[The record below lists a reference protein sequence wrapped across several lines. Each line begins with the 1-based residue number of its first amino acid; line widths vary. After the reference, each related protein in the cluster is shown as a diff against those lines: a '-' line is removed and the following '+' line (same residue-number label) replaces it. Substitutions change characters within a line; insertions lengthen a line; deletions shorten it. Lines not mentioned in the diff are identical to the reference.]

1 MTDPLDRPE
10 LPVRVGRDDTP
21 GHAAAA
27 SLKRKFSARDPFP
40 VNALGPQ
47 ESWRMF
53 SIMSEFVR
61 AFTVMSEAG
70 PCVSIFGSARCRPG
84 DESYE
89 KAQETARLLAQ
100 NGFGVV
106 SGGGGGIM
114 EAANKGAAEA
124 GGLSIG
130 LNIELPHEQTPNLFA
145 NISMNFHYFFIRK
158 VVFVK
163 YSQAY
168 VIFPGG
174 FGTMDELFEAL
185 TLIQTSRIRSF
196 PTFLV
201 GRDHWRG
208 LLDWMR
214 TSMLGQ
220 GYISDEDLDKIAVY
234 DEPEEVVKVIKRT
247 LVL

>member
-1 MTDPLDRPE
+1 MFDKNN
-10 LPVRVGRDDTP
+10 GK
-21 GHAAAA
+21 HN
-27 SLKRKFSARDPFP
+27 SLRDPYP
-40 VNALGPQ
+40 VNALGPG

-61 AFTVMSEAG
+61 AFTAMSEAG
-70 PCVSIFGSARCRPG
+70 PCVSMFGSARALP
-84 DESYE
+84 DDPAYKMAE
-89 KAQETARLLAQ
+89 ETSKLLAQ

-114 EAANKGAAEA
+114 EAVNKGASDA

-130 LNIELPHEQTPNLFA
+130 LNIELPHEQEPNKYSNLK
-145 NISMNFHYFFIRK
+145 MDFHYFFIRK

-168 VIFPGG
+168 VVLPGG

-185 TLIQTSRIRSF
+185 TLIQTRRIRAF
-196 PTFLV
+196 PAFLM
-201 GRDHWRG
+201 GSDYWNG
-208 LLDWMR
+208 LIDWIKG
-214 TSMLGQ
+214 SVLKKDFV
-220 GYISDEDLDKIAVY
+220 SPEDLDIFQVI
-234 DEPEEVVKVIKRT
+234 DDPEEVVKRIKRT